1 MVTKIQ
7 YMKLKNI
14 KSKEVLKILQ
24 RQGFEI
30 KRQSGTHVILRKE
43 NKTVVVPIHREVM
56 PIGTLKSIEKQSG
69 IDFREILS

>member
-1 MVTKIQ
+1 
-7 YMKLKNI
+7 MKLKNI

-24 RQGFEI
+24 KQGFEI

-43 NKTVVVPIHREVM
+43 NKNVVVPVHREVM

-69 IDFREILS
+69 VDFREILS